1 MKKWLKKL
9 EDIMA
14 AAAYAQAGEFET
26 ARNTLKKNRK
36 ILLALKGEE
45 SDAHAFRYA
54 VNSCKR
60 NGADLEIL
68 YTFDDSQDLLKQF
81 KSELK
86 KKGVEYSII
95 KRKGLLEEA
104 IQEYAGT
111 KSNIVFVVVESP
123 EEINQRSKKVNIN
136 ISESWK
142 NLKCPLVVV
151 SKPSMA

>member
-9 EDIMA
+9 EDMMA

-26 ARNTLKKNRK
+26 ARNTLKENRK

-45 SDAHAFRYA
+45 SDALAFRYA

-68 YTFDDSQDLLKQF
+68 YTFDDPQDLLKRF
-81 KSELK
+81 KSGLK
-86 KKGVEYSII
+86 KKGMQYSII
-95 KRKGLLEEA
+95 KRNGILEEA

-111 KSNIVFVVVESP
+111 KNNIVFVVVEAP
-123 EEINQRSKKVNIN
+123 EEISKKSSKVNKN
-136 ISESWK
+136 ISESWR